1 MSSHGWTQS
10 FQIKIFKMQGDKP
23 NYCVE
28 FQRKGGDQ
36 IKYLSVFQELRQKI
50 LEEPIEEDK
59 KMEES

>member
-1 MSSHGWTQS
+1 
-10 FQIKIFKMQGDKP
+10 MQGDKP